1 MSMGILDKLSKYSVN
16 CALDDL
22 LVLLLVFIII
32 YHFIRVMYY
41 IFNNKLTKIKV
52 KTITVSN
59 VTIEIE
65 CNRKVRNLAHNAW
78 VELITRKIAL
88 PFDEDNDVIVEIY
101 NSWYQIFP
109 EFRKMIKELSDVN
122 DSDVEKLVSI
132 LLRVI
137 NVELRGHLT
146 KYQARFRKW
155 YENADYKE
163 LEPQEIQKKYPK
175 YTELILDLIKVNNE
189 IINLTNQL
197 DNIRRE
203 K

>member
-1 MSMGILDKLSKYSVN
+1 MGILDKLSKYSVN